1 MLVVLRSPAAE
12 RKDFAALLDDFLF
25 QYRGTAAM
33 LSQVR
38 HSIGSSVVLYFSY
51 SSRSLDSVHYRH
63 GYVHQDDAF

>member
-1 MLVVLRSPAAE
+1 MFVVLRSSAAK
-12 RKDFAALLDDFLF
+12 RKDFTALLDDVLF

-33 LSQVR
+33 LRQVC

-51 SSRSLDSVHYRH
+51 STRGFDSVHYRH